1 MSDLFE
7 NQIQGINEPEF
18 SVSEISN
25 AIKRLIEEEFS
36 YVRIRGEIGRV
47 SLPRSGHV
55 YLDLK
60 DEKSVIAGVIWK
72 GVADKL
78 MTKPEEGMEVIARG
92 RVTTFGGQSKYQIII
107 DDLRPAGVGALMAM
121 LEKRKKQFQAEGIFN
136 QEHKKPLP
144 FLPEIIG
151 VITSPSGAVIKDIL
165 HRLSD
170 RFPRKVTLWP
180 VAVQG
185 DNCARE
191 VSRAIDGFNSLTV
204 QNPRIAPDLII
215 VARGGGSIEDL
226 WGFNEEL
233 VVRSAFKSTIPLI
246 SAIGH
251 ETDTTLLDYVADVRA
266 PTPSA
271 AAEMAV
277 PVRHEL
283 LALIDANEARLSRAL
298 SQVLLNRS
306 QRLLDISR
314 SLPRVFGLLEGPT
327 QRLDSIS
334 TRLPISLTSS
344 VKLKKSRLFE
354 LSTGIKPT
362 SLIMRLE
369 NSQSKFELQ
378 AKQLKTLLGYCID
391 LRKQTLGSLF
401 SRIENLSLKREIL
414 HEQKN
419 LKDLSLRVR
428 KAYETSLTNLET
440 KLQAIDR
447 LRETLGYRETLNRG
461 YAVIR
466 SGDNVITEKAKA
478 LYETNLSIEFR
489 DGELPIKNIKD

>member
-7 NQIQGINEPEF
+7 SQMPGINEPEF

-327 QRLDSIS
+327 QRLDSIN
-334 TRLPISLTSS
+334 TRLPISLTSG

-354 LSTGIKPT
+354 LSTGVKPT

-378 AKQLKTLLGYCID
+378 AKQLKTLLGYYID

-401 SRIENLSLKREIL
+401 SRIESLSLKREIL

-489 DGELPIKNIKD
+489 DGELPIKNIQD

>member
-204 QNPRIAPDLII
+204 QNPLIAPDLII

-226 WGFNEEL
+226 WCFNEEL

-334 TRLPISLTSS
+334 TRLPISLTSG

-478 LYETNLSIEFR
+478 LYETNLSIEFW
-489 DGELPIKNIKD
+489 DGELPIKNIND

>member
-7 NQIQGINEPEF
+7 NQIAGINEPEF

-25 AIKRLIEEEFS
+25 AIKRLVEDEFS

-47 SLPRSGHV
+47 SSPRSGHV

-78 MTKPEEGMEVIARG
+78 ITRPEEGMEVVARG

-121 LEKRKKQFQAEGIFN
+121 LEKRKKQFQAEGIFEP
-136 QEHKKPLP
+136 EHKIQLP
-144 FLPEIIG
+144 YLPEIIG
-151 VITSPSGAVIKDIL
+151 VVTSPSGAVIKDIL
-165 HRLSD
+165 HRLND
-170 RFPRKVTLWP
+170 RFPRKVVLWP

-185 DNCARE
+185 ENCAKE
-191 VSRAIDGFNSLTV
+191 VSRAIDGLNSLAK
-204 QNPRIAPDLII
+204 QNPLIAPDLII

-233 VVRSAFKSTIPLI
+233 VVRSAFKSIIPLI

-283 LALIDANEARLSRAL
+283 LALLDNNEARLTRAL
-298 SQVLLNRS
+298 SQILSNRS
-306 QRLLDISR
+306 QRLLDFSR

-334 TRLPISLTSS
+334 TRLPTSLSSS
-344 VKLKKSRLFE
+344 VRLKKSRLVE
-354 LSTGIKPT
+354 ISTGIKPA
-362 SLIMRLE
+362 SLFMRLE
-369 NSQSKFELQ
+369 NSRSKFDLQ
-378 AKQLKTLLGYCID
+378 SRQLKNLFAHFIVLK
-391 LRKQTLGSLF
+391 KQTLSSFFL
-401 SRIENLSLKREIL
+401 RIESLSLKRDIQQ
-414 HEQKN
+414 EQKN
-419 LKDLSLRVR
+419 LKDLSFRLK
-428 KAYETSLTNLET
+428 KAYDIIAKDLGT
-440 KLQAIDR
+440 KLQSIDR
-447 LRETLGYRETLNRG
+447 LRETLGYRQTLDRG
-461 YAVIR
+461 YAIIR
-466 SGDNVITEKAKA
+466 SSDSVITDKSKT
-478 LYETNLSIEFR
+478 LHLTDLIIEFR
-489 DGELPIKNIKD
+489 DGELLVEKVKG

>member
-7 NQIQGINEPEF
+7 NQIAGINEPEF

-25 AIKRLIEEEFS
+25 AIKRLVEDEFS

-78 MTKPEEGMEVIARG
+78 ITRPEEGMEVVARG

-121 LEKRKKQFQAEGIFN
+121 LEKRKKQFQAEGIFEP
-136 QEHKKPLP
+136 EHKIQLP
-144 FLPEIIG
+144 YLPEIIG
-151 VITSPSGAVIKDIL
+151 VVTSPSGAVIKDIL
-165 HRLSD
+165 HRLND
-170 RFPRKVTLWP
+170 RFPRKVVLWP

-185 DNCARE
+185 ENCAKE
-191 VSRAIDGFNSLTV
+191 VSRAIDGLNSLAK
-204 QNPRIAPDLII
+204 QNPLIAPDLII

-233 VVRSAFKSTIPLI
+233 VVRSAFKSIIPLI

-283 LALIDANEARLSRAL
+283 LALLDNNEARLTRAL
-298 SQVLLNRS
+298 SQILSNRS
-306 QRLLDISR
+306 QRLLDFSR

-334 TRLPISLTSS
+334 TRLPTSLSSS
-344 VKLKKSRLFE
+344 VRLKKSRLVE
-354 LSTGIKPT
+354 ISTGIKPA
-362 SLIMRLE
+362 SLFMRLE
-369 NSQSKFELQ
+369 NSRSKFDLQ
-378 AKQLKTLLGYCID
+378 SRQLTNLFAHFIVLK
-391 LRKQTLGSLF
+391 KQTLSSFFL
-401 SRIENLSLKREIL
+401 RIESLSLKRDIQQ
-414 HEQKN
+414 EQKN
-419 LKDLSLRVR
+419 LKDLSFRLK
-428 KAYETSLTNLET
+428 KAYDIIAKDLGT
-440 KLQAIDR
+440 KLQSIDR
-447 LRETLGYRETLNRG
+447 LRETLGYRQTLDRG
-461 YAVIR
+461 YAIIR
-466 SGDNVITEKAKA
+466 SSDSVITDKSKT
-478 LYETNLSIEFR
+478 LHLTDLIIEFR
-489 DGELPIKNIKD
+489 DGELLVEKVKG

>member
-7 NQIQGINEPEF
+7 NQIVGINEPEF

-25 AIKRLIEEEFS
+25 AIKRLVEDEFS

-72 GVADKL
+72 GVADQL
-78 MTKPEEGMEVIARG
+78 ITRPEEGMEVVARG

-121 LEKRKKQFQAEGIFN
+121 LEKRKKQFQAEGIFEP
-136 QEHKKPLP
+136 EHKIQLP
-144 FLPEIIG
+144 YLPEIIG
-151 VITSPSGAVIKDIL
+151 VVTSPSGAVIKDIL
-165 HRLSD
+165 HRLND
-170 RFPRKVTLWP
+170 RFPRKVVLWP

-185 DNCARE
+185 ENCAKE
-191 VSRAIDGFNSLTV
+191 VSRAIDGLNSLAK
-204 QNPRIAPDLII
+204 QNPLIAPDLII

-233 VVRSAFKSTIPLI
+233 VVRSAFKSIIPLI

-283 LALIDANEARLSRAL
+283 LALLDNNEARLTRAL
-298 SQVLLNRS
+298 SQILSNRS
-306 QRLLDISR
+306 QRLLDFSR

-334 TRLPISLTSS
+334 TRLPTSLSSS
-344 VKLKKSRLFE
+344 VRLKKSRLVE
-354 LSTGIKPT
+354 ISTGIKPA
-362 SLIMRLE
+362 SLFMRLE
-369 NSQSKFELQ
+369 NSRSKFDLQ
-378 AKQLKTLLGYCID
+378 SRQLTNLFAHFIVLK
-391 LRKQTLGSLF
+391 KQTLSSFFL
-401 SRIENLSLKREIL
+401 RIESLSLKRDIQQ
-414 HEQKN
+414 EQKN
-419 LKDLSLRVR
+419 LKDLSFRLK
-428 KAYETSLTNLET
+428 KAYDIIAKDLGT
-440 KLQAIDR
+440 KLQSIDR
-447 LRETLGYRETLNRG
+447 LRETLGYRQTLDRG
-461 YAVIR
+461 YAIIR
-466 SGDNVITEKAKA
+466 SSDSVITDKSKT
-478 LYETNLSIEFR
+478 LHLTDLIIEFR
-489 DGELPIKNIKD
+489 DGELPVEKVKG

>member
-204 QNPRIAPDLII
+204 QNPLIAPDLII

-478 LYETNLSIEFR
+478 LYETNLSIEFW
-489 DGELPIKNIKD
+489 DGELPIKNLND

>member
-7 NQIQGINEPEF
+7 NQIAGINEPEF

-25 AIKRLIEEEFS
+25 AIKRLVEDEFS

-78 MTKPEEGMEVIARG
+78 ITRPEEGMEVVARG

-121 LEKRKKQFQAEGIFN
+121 LEKRKKQFQAEGIFEP
-136 QEHKKPLP
+136 EHKIQLP
-144 FLPEIIG
+144 YLPEIIG
-151 VITSPSGAVIKDIL
+151 VVTSPSGAVIKDIL
-165 HRLSD
+165 HRLND
-170 RFPRKVTLWP
+170 RFPRKVVLWP

-185 DNCARE
+185 ENCAKE
-191 VSRAIDGFNSLTV
+191 VSRAIDGFNSLAK
-204 QNPRIAPDLII
+204 QNPLIAPDLII

-233 VVRSAFKSTIPLI
+233 VVRSAFKSIIPLI

-283 LALIDANEARLSRAL
+283 LALLDNNEARLTRAL
-298 SQVLLNRS
+298 SQILSNRS
-306 QRLLDISR
+306 QRLLDFSR

-334 TRLPISLTSS
+334 TRLPTSLSSS
-344 VKLKKSRLFE
+344 VRLKKSRLVE
-354 LSTGIKPT
+354 ISTGIKPA
-362 SLIMRLE
+362 SLFMRLE
-369 NSQSKFELQ
+369 NSRSKFDLQ
-378 AKQLKTLLGYCID
+378 SRQLINLFAHFIVLK
-391 LRKQTLGSLF
+391 KQTLSSFFL
-401 SRIENLSLKREIL
+401 RIESLSLKRDIQQ
-414 HEQKN
+414 EQKN
-419 LKDLSLRVR
+419 LKDLSFRLK
-428 KAYETSLTNLET
+428 KAYDIIAKDLGT
-440 KLQAIDR
+440 KLQSIDR
-447 LRETLGYRETLNRG
+447 LRETLGYRQTLDRG
-461 YAVIR
+461 YAIIR
-466 SGDNVITEKAKA
+466 SSDSVITDKSKT
-478 LYETNLSIEFR
+478 LHLTDLIIEFR
-489 DGELPIKNIKD
+489 DGELPVEKVKG

>member
-204 QNPRIAPDLII
+204 QNPLIAPDLII

-378 AKQLKTLLGYCID
+378 AKQLKTLLGYYID

-401 SRIENLSLKREIL
+401 LRIESLSLKREIL

-419 LKDLSLRVR
+419 LKDLSLRIR
-428 KAYETSLTNLET
+428 KAYEMSLTNLET

-478 LYETNLSIEFR
+478 LYETNLSIEFW
-489 DGELPIKNIKD
+489 DGELPIKNLND

>member
-191 VSRAIDGFNSLTV
+191 VSRAIDGFNSLTL
-204 QNPRIAPDLII
+204 QNPLIAPDLII

-378 AKQLKTLLGYCID
+378 AKQLKTLLGYYID

-419 LKDLSLRVR
+419 LKDLSLRIR
-428 KAYETSLTNLET
+428 KAYEMSLTNLET

-478 LYETNLSIEFR
+478 LYETNLSIEFW
-489 DGELPIKNIKD
+489 DGELPIKNLND

>member
-7 NQIQGINEPEF
+7 NQIAGINEPEF

-25 AIKRLIEEEFS
+25 AIKRLVEDEFS

-78 MTKPEEGMEVIARG
+78 ITRPEEGMEVVARG

-121 LEKRKKQFQAEGIFN
+121 LEKRKKQFQAEVIFEP
-136 QEHKKPLP
+136 EHKIQLP
-144 FLPEIIG
+144 YLPEIIG
-151 VITSPSGAVIKDIL
+151 VVTSPSGAVIKDIL
-165 HRLSD
+165 HRLND
-170 RFPRKVTLWP
+170 RFPRKVVLWP

-185 DNCARE
+185 ENCAKE
-191 VSRAIDGFNSLTV
+191 VSRAIDGLNSLAK
-204 QNPRIAPDLII
+204 QNPLIAPDLII

-233 VVRSAFKSTIPLI
+233 VVRSAFKSIIPLI

-283 LALIDANEARLSRAL
+283 LALLDNNEARLTRAL
-298 SQVLLNRS
+298 SQILSNRS
-306 QRLLDISR
+306 QRLLDFSR

-334 TRLPISLTSS
+334 TRLPTSLSSS
-344 VKLKKSRLFE
+344 VRLKKSRLVE
-354 LSTGIKPT
+354 ISTGIKPA
-362 SLIMRLE
+362 SLFMRLE
-369 NSQSKFELQ
+369 NSRSKFDLQ
-378 AKQLKTLLGYCID
+378 SRQLTNLFAHFIVLK
-391 LRKQTLGSLF
+391 KQTLSSFFL
-401 SRIENLSLKREIL
+401 RIESLSLKRDIQQ
-414 HEQKN
+414 EQKN
-419 LKDLSLRVR
+419 LKDLSFRLK
-428 KAYETSLTNLET
+428 KAYDIIAKDLGT
-440 KLQAIDR
+440 KLQSIDR
-447 LRETLGYRETLNRG
+447 LRETLGYRQTLDRG
-461 YAVIR
+461 YAIIR
-466 SGDNVITEKAKA
+466 SSDSVITDKSKT
-478 LYETNLSIEFR
+478 LHLTDLIIEFR
-489 DGELPIKNIKD
+489 DGELPVEKVKG

>member
-7 NQIQGINEPEF
+7 NQIAGINEPEF

-25 AIKRLIEEEFS
+25 AIKRLVEDEFS

-78 MTKPEEGMEVIARG
+78 LTRPEEGMEVIARG

-121 LEKRKKQFQAEGIFN
+121 LEKRKKQFQAEGIFEP
-136 QEHKKPLP
+136 EHKIQLP
-144 FLPEIIG
+144 YLPEIIG
-151 VITSPSGAVIKDIL
+151 VVTSPSGAVIKDIL
-165 HRLSD
+165 HRLND
-170 RFPRKVTLWP
+170 RFPRKVVLWP

-185 DNCARE
+185 ENCAKE
-191 VSRAIDGFNSLTV
+191 VSRAIDGLNSLAK
-204 QNPRIAPDLII
+204 QNPLIAPDLII

-233 VVRSAFKSTIPLI
+233 VVRSAFKSIIPLI

-283 LALIDANEARLSRAL
+283 LALLDNNEARLTRAL
-298 SQVLLNRS
+298 SQILSNRS
-306 QRLLDISR
+306 QRLLDFSR

-334 TRLPISLTSS
+334 TRLPTSLSSS
-344 VKLKKSRLFE
+344 VRLKKSRLVE
-354 LSTGIKPT
+354 ISTGIKPA
-362 SLIMRLE
+362 SLFMRLE
-369 NSQSKFELQ
+369 NSRSKFDLQ
-378 AKQLKTLLGYCID
+378 SRQLKNLFAHFIVLK
-391 LRKQTLGSLF
+391 KQTLSSFFL
-401 SRIENLSLKREIL
+401 RIESLSLKRDIQQ
-414 HEQKN
+414 EQKN
-419 LKDLSLRVR
+419 LKDLSFRLK
-428 KAYETSLTNLET
+428 KAYDIIAKDLGT
-440 KLQAIDR
+440 KLQSIDR
-447 LRETLGYRETLNRG
+447 LRETLGYRQTLDRG
-461 YAVIR
+461 YAIIR
-466 SGDNVITEKAKA
+466 SSDSVITDKSKT
-478 LYETNLSIEFR
+478 LHLTDLIIEFR
-489 DGELPIKNIKD
+489 DGELPVEKVKG

>member
-78 MTKPEEGMEVIARG
+78 MTKPEEGMEVIAKG

-204 QNPRIAPDLII
+204 QNPLIAPDLII

-378 AKQLKTLLGYCID
+378 AKQLKTLLGYYID
-391 LRKQTLGSLF
+391 LRTQTLGALF
-401 SRIENLSLKREIL
+401 SRIESLSLKREIL

-419 LKDLSLRVR
+419 LKDLSLRIR
-428 KAYETSLTNLET
+428 KAYEMSLTNLET

-478 LYETNLSIEFR
+478 LYETNLSIEFW
-489 DGELPIKNIKD
+489 DGELPIKNLND

>member
-7 NQIQGINEPEF
+7 SQIPGINEPEF

-478 LYETNLSIEFR
+478 LYETNLSIEFW
-489 DGELPIKNIKD
+489 DGELPIKNIND

>member
-204 QNPRIAPDLII
+204 QNPLIAPDLII

-378 AKQLKTLLGYCID
+378 AKQLKTLLGYYID
-391 LRKQTLGSLF
+391 LRKQTLVSLF
-401 SRIENLSLKREIL
+401 SRIESLSLKREIL

-419 LKDLSLRVR
+419 LKDLSLRIR
-428 KAYETSLTNLET
+428 KAYEMSLTNLET

-478 LYETNLSIEFR
+478 LYETNLSIEFW
-489 DGELPIKNIKD
+489 DGELPIKNLND

>member
-7 NQIQGINEPEF
+7 SKIPGINEPEF

>member
-7 NQIQGINEPEF
+7 SQIPGINEPEF

-334 TRLPISLTSS
+334 TRLPISLTSG

-419 LKDLSLRVR
+419 LKDFSLRVR

>member
-7 NQIQGINEPEF
+7 SQMPGINEPEF

-334 TRLPISLTSS
+334 TRLPISLTSG

-419 LKDLSLRVR
+419 LKDFSLRVR

>member
-7 NQIQGINEPEF
+7 SQMPGINEPEF

-334 TRLPISLTSS
+334 TRLPISLTSG

-391 LRKQTLGSLF
+391 LRKQNLSSLF
-401 SRIENLSLKREIL
+401 SRIESLSLKREIL

-478 LYETNLSIEFR
+478 LYETNLSIEFW
-489 DGELPIKNIKD
+489 DGELPIKNLND

>member
-7 NQIQGINEPEF
+7 NQIAGINEPEF

-25 AIKRLIEEEFS
+25 AIKRLVEDEFS

-47 SLPRSGHV
+47 SSPRSGHV

-78 MTKPEEGMEVIARG
+78 ITRPEEGMEVVARG

-121 LEKRKKQFQAEGIFN
+121 LEKRKKQFQAEGIFEP
-136 QEHKKPLP
+136 EHKIQLP
-144 FLPEIIG
+144 YLPEIIG
-151 VITSPSGAVIKDIL
+151 VVTSPSGAVIKDIL
-165 HRLSD
+165 HRLND
-170 RFPRKVTLWP
+170 RFPRKVVLWP

-185 DNCARE
+185 ENCAKE
-191 VSRAIDGFNSLTV
+191 VSRAIDGLNSLAK
-204 QNPRIAPDLII
+204 QNPLIAPDLII

-233 VVRSAFKSTIPLI
+233 VVRSAFKSIIPLI

-283 LALIDANEARLSRAL
+283 LALLDNNEARLTRAL
-298 SQVLLNRS
+298 SQILSNRS
-306 QRLLDISR
+306 QRLLDFSR

-334 TRLPISLTSS
+334 TRLPTSLSSS
-344 VKLKKSRLFE
+344 VRLKKSRLVE
-354 LSTGIKPT
+354 ISTGIKPA
-362 SLIMRLE
+362 SLFMRLE
-369 NSQSKFELQ
+369 NSRSKFDLQ
-378 AKQLKTLLGYCID
+378 SRQLKNLFAHFIVLK
-391 LRKQTLGSLF
+391 KQTLSSFFL
-401 SRIENLSLKREIL
+401 RIESLSLKRDIQQ
-414 HEQKN
+414 EQKN
-419 LKDLSLRVR
+419 LKDLSFRLK
-428 KAYETSLTNLET
+428 KAYDIIAKDLGT
-440 KLQAIDR
+440 KLQSIDR
-447 LRETLGYRETLNRG
+447 LRETLGYRQTLDRG
-461 YAVIR
+461 YAIIR
-466 SGDNVITEKAKA
+466 SSDSVITDKSKT
-478 LYETNLSIEFR
+478 LHLTDLIIEFR
-489 DGELPIKNIKD
+489 DGELPVEKVKG

>member
-7 NQIQGINEPEF
+7 SQIPGINEPEF

-36 YVRIRGEIGRV
+36 YVRVRGEIGRV

-204 QNPRIAPDLII
+204 QNPLIAPDLII

-283 LALIDANEARLSRAL
+283 LALIDANEARLSRAV
-298 SQVLLNRS
+298 SQVLLSRT

-362 SLIMRLE
+362 SLLMRLE

-419 LKDLSLRVR
+419 LKDLSLRIR
-428 KAYETSLTNLET
+428 KAYEMSLTNLET

-489 DGELPIKNIKD
+489 DGELPIKNIND

>member
-7 NQIQGINEPEF
+7 NPITGINEPEF

-25 AIKRLIEEEFS
+25 AIKRIIEDEFS

-60 DEKSVIAGVIWK
+60 DEKSVISGVIWK

-78 MTKPEEGMEVIARG
+78 ITRPEEGMEVIARG

-136 QEHKKPLP
+136 LEHKMALP
-144 FLPEIIG
+144 YLPEIIG
-151 VITSPSGAVIKDIL
+151 VVTSPSGAVIKDIL
-165 HRLSD
+165 HRLAD
-170 RFPRKVTLWP
+170 RFPRKVVLWP

-185 DNCARE
+185 ESCAKE
-191 VSRAIDGFNSLTV
+191 VSRAIDGFNSLAK
-204 QNPRIAPDLII
+204 QNPLIAPELII

-283 LALIDANEARLSRAL
+283 LALLDNTEARLSRAL
-298 SQVLLNRS
+298 SQGFKSRS
-306 QRLLDISR
+306 QRLMDFSR
-314 SLPRVFGLLEGPT
+314 SLPRVFGLLEGPI

-334 TRLPISLTSS
+334 TRLPTSLSSS
-344 VKLKKSRLFE
+344 VRFKKSRLLE
-354 LSTGIKPT
+354 ISTGIKPL
-362 SLIMRLE
+362 SLTMRLE
-369 NSQSKFELQ
+369 NSRGNFNLQ
-378 AKQLKTLLGYCID
+378 VQQLVHLFSHFMAS
-391 LRKQTLGSLF
+391 RKQTLSSFF
-401 SRIENLSLKREIL
+401 SRIESLSLKRDIQRE
-414 HEQKN
+414 HKT
-419 LKDLSLRVR
+419 LKDLSLRLR
-428 KAYETSLTNLET
+428 KAYNIRVKDLGT
-440 KLQAIDR
+440 KLQSIDR
-447 LRETLGYRETLNRG
+447 LRETLGYRQTLDRG

-466 SGDNVITEKAKA
+466 SSDNVITDKSKT
-478 LYETNLSIEFR
+478 LHLTDLVIEFR
-489 DGELPIKNIKD
+489 DGELSVIKYKG

>member
-7 NQIQGINEPEF
+7 NQIVGINEPEF

-25 AIKRLIEEEFS
+25 AIKRLVEDEFS

-78 MTKPEEGMEVIARG
+78 ITRPEEGMEVVARG

-121 LEKRKKQFQAEGIFN
+121 LEKRKKQFQAEGIFEP
-136 QEHKKPLP
+136 EHKIQLP
-144 FLPEIIG
+144 YLPEIIG
-151 VITSPSGAVIKDIL
+151 VVTSPSGAVIKDIL
-165 HRLSD
+165 HRLND
-170 RFPRKVTLWP
+170 RFPRKVVLWP

-185 DNCARE
+185 ENCAKE
-191 VSRAIDGFNSLTV
+191 VSRAIDGLNSLAK
-204 QNPRIAPDLII
+204 QNPLIAPDLII

-233 VVRSAFKSTIPLI
+233 VVRSAFKSIIPLI

-283 LALIDANEARLSRAL
+283 LALLDNNEARLTRAL
-298 SQVLLNRS
+298 SQILSNRS
-306 QRLLDISR
+306 QRLLDFSR

-334 TRLPISLTSS
+334 TRLPTSLSSS
-344 VKLKKSRLFE
+344 VRLKKSKLVE
-354 LSTGIKPT
+354 ISTGIKPA
-362 SLIMRLE
+362 SLFMRLE
-369 NSQSKFELQ
+369 NSRSKFDLQ
-378 AKQLKTLLGYCID
+378 SRQLTNLFAHFIVLK
-391 LRKQTLGSLF
+391 KQTLSSLF
-401 SRIENLSLKREIL
+401 LRIESLSLKRDIQQ
-414 HEQKN
+414 EQKN
-419 LKDLSLRVR
+419 LKDLSFRLK
-428 KAYETSLTNLET
+428 KAYDIIAKDLGT
-440 KLQAIDR
+440 KLQSIDR
-447 LRETLGYRETLNRG
+447 LRETLGYRQTLDRG
-461 YAVIR
+461 YAIIR
-466 SGDNVITEKAKA
+466 SSDSVITDKSKT
-478 LYETNLSIEFR
+478 LHLTDLIIEFR
-489 DGELPIKNIKD
+489 DGELPVEKVKG

>member
-7 NQIQGINEPEF
+7 NQIAGINEPEF

-25 AIKRLIEEEFS
+25 AIKRLVEDEFS

-47 SLPRSGHV
+47 SSPRSGHV

-78 MTKPEEGMEVIARG
+78 ITRPEEGMEVVARG

-121 LEKRKKQFQAEGIFN
+121 LEKRKKQFQAEGIFEP
-136 QEHKKPLP
+136 EHKIQLP
-144 FLPEIIG
+144 YLPEIIG
-151 VITSPSGAVIKDIL
+151 VVTSPSGAVIKDIL
-165 HRLSD
+165 HRLND
-170 RFPRKVTLWP
+170 RFPRKVVLWP

-185 DNCARE
+185 ENCAKE
-191 VSRAIDGFNSLTV
+191 VSRAIDGLNSLAK
-204 QNPRIAPDLII
+204 QNPLIAPDLII

-233 VVRSAFKSTIPLI
+233 VVRSAFKSIIPLI

-283 LALIDANEARLSRAL
+283 LALLDNNEARLTRAL
-298 SQVLLNRS
+298 SQILSNRS
-306 QRLLDISR
+306 QRLLDFSR

-334 TRLPISLTSS
+334 TRLPTSLSSS
-344 VKLKKSRLFE
+344 VRLKKSKLVE
-354 LSTGIKPT
+354 ISTGIKPA
-362 SLIMRLE
+362 SLFMRLE
-369 NSQSKFELQ
+369 NSRSKFDLQ
-378 AKQLKTLLGYCID
+378 SRQLTNLFAHFIVLK
-391 LRKQTLGSLF
+391 KQTLSSLF
-401 SRIENLSLKREIL
+401 LRIESLSLKRDIQQ
-414 HEQKN
+414 EQKN
-419 LKDLSLRVR
+419 LKDLSFRLK
-428 KAYETSLTNLET
+428 KAYDIIAKDLGT
-440 KLQAIDR
+440 KLQSIDR
-447 LRETLGYRETLNRG
+447 LRETLGYRQTLDRG
-461 YAVIR
+461 YAIIR
-466 SGDNVITEKAKA
+466 SSDSVITDKSKT
-478 LYETNLSIEFR
+478 LHLTDLIIEFR
-489 DGELPIKNIKD
+489 DGELLVEKVKG

>member
-7 NQIQGINEPEF
+7 HQIQGINEPEF

-204 QNPRIAPDLII
+204 QNPLIAPDLII

-334 TRLPISLTSS
+334 TRLPISLTSG

>member
-7 NQIQGINEPEF
+7 NQIAGINEPEF

-25 AIKRLIEEEFS
+25 AIKRLVEDEFS

-47 SLPRSGHV
+47 SSPRSGHV

-78 MTKPEEGMEVIARG
+78 ITRPEEGMEVVARG

-121 LEKRKKQFQAEGIFN
+121 LEKRKKQFQAEGIFEP
-136 QEHKKPLP
+136 EHKIQLP
-144 FLPEIIG
+144 YLPEIIG
-151 VITSPSGAVIKDIL
+151 VVTSPSGAVIKDIL
-165 HRLSD
+165 HRLND
-170 RFPRKVTLWP
+170 RFPRKVVLWP

-185 DNCARE
+185 ENCAKE
-191 VSRAIDGFNSLTV
+191 VSRAIDGLNSLAK
-204 QNPRIAPDLII
+204 QNPLIAPDLII

-233 VVRSAFKSTIPLI
+233 VVRSAFKSIIPLI

-283 LALIDANEARLSRAL
+283 LALLDNNEARLTRAL
-298 SQVLLNRS
+298 SQILSNRS
-306 QRLLDISR
+306 QRLLDFSR

-334 TRLPISLTSS
+334 TRLPTSLSSS
-344 VKLKKSRLFE
+344 VRLKKSRLVE
-354 LSTGIKPT
+354 ISTGIKPA
-362 SLIMRLE
+362 SLFMRLE
-369 NSQSKFELQ
+369 NSRSKFDLQ
-378 AKQLKTLLGYCID
+378 SRQLTNLFAHFIVLK
-391 LRKQTLGSLF
+391 KQTLSSFFL
-401 SRIENLSLKREIL
+401 RIESLSLKRDIQQ
-414 HEQKN
+414 EQKN
-419 LKDLSLRVR
+419 LKDLSFRLK
-428 KAYETSLTNLET
+428 KAYDIIAKDLGT
-440 KLQAIDR
+440 KLQSIDR
-447 LRETLGYRETLNRG
+447 LRETLGYRQTLDRG
-461 YAVIR
+461 YAIIR
-466 SGDNVITEKAKA
+466 SSDSVITDKSKT
-478 LYETNLSIEFR
+478 LHLTDLIIEFR
-489 DGELPIKNIKD
+489 DGELLVEKVKG

>member
-7 NQIQGINEPEF
+7 SQIPGINEPEF

>member
-7 NQIQGINEPEF
+7 NPIAGINEPEF

-25 AIKRLIEEEFS
+25 AIKRLIEDEFS

-78 MTKPEEGMEVIARG
+78 TTRPEEGMEVVARG

-136 QEHKKPLP
+136 PEHKMPLP
-144 FLPEIIG
+144 YLPEIIG
-151 VITSPSGAVIKDIL
+151 VVTSPSGAVIKDIL
-165 HRLSD
+165 HRLAD
-170 RFPRKVTLWP
+170 RFPRKVVLWP

-185 DNCARE
+185 ENCARE
-191 VSRAIDGFNSLTV
+191 VSTAIEGFNSLAK
-204 QNPRIAPDLII
+204 QNPLSAPDLII

-233 VVRSAFKSTIPLI
+233 VVRSAFKSIIPLI

-283 LALIDANEARLSRAL
+283 LALLDNSEARLSRAL
-298 SQVLLNRS
+298 SQILSNRS
-306 QRLLDISR
+306 QRLLDFSR

-334 TRLPISLTSS
+334 ARLPSSLSS
-344 VKLKKSRLFE
+344 TVRLKKSRLLE
-354 LSTGIKPT
+354 ISTGIRPV
-362 SLIMRLE
+362 SLSMRLE
-369 NSQSKFELQ
+369 NSRGKFDLQ
-378 AKQLKTLLGYCID
+378 AQQLVSLLCHFMD
-391 LRKQTLGSLF
+391 SRKQTLSSFF
-401 SRIENLSLKREIL
+401 SRIESLSLKRDIQRE
-414 HEQKN
+414 HKN
-419 LKDLSLRVR
+419 LKDLSLRLK
-428 KAYETSLTNLET
+428 KAYDIRVKDLET
-440 KLQAIDR
+440 KLQSIDR
-447 LRETLGYRETLNRG
+447 LRETLGYRQTLDRG

-466 SGDNVITEKAKA
+466 SSDSVITDKS
-478 LYETNLSIEFR
+478 ETLHLTDLVIEFR
-489 DGELPIKNIKD
+489 DGELPVKKVKS

>member
-204 QNPRIAPDLII
+204 QNPLIAPDLII

-378 AKQLKTLLGYCID
+378 AKQLKTLLGYYID

-419 LKDLSLRVR
+419 LKDLSLRIR
-428 KAYETSLTNLET
+428 KAYEMSLTNLET

-478 LYETNLSIEFR
+478 LYETNLSIEFW
-489 DGELPIKNIKD
+489 DGELPIKNLND

>member
-7 NQIQGINEPEF
+7 NQIAGINEPEF

-25 AIKRLIEEEFS
+25 AIKRLVEDEFS

-72 GVADKL
+72 GVADQL
-78 MTKPEEGMEVIARG
+78 ITRPEEGMEVVARG

-121 LEKRKKQFQAEGIFN
+121 LEKRKKQFQAEGIFEP
-136 QEHKKPLP
+136 EHKIQLP
-144 FLPEIIG
+144 YLPEIIG
-151 VITSPSGAVIKDIL
+151 VVTSPSGAVIKDIL
-165 HRLSD
+165 HRLND
-170 RFPRKVTLWP
+170 RFPRKVVLWP

-185 DNCARE
+185 ENCAKE
-191 VSRAIDGFNSLTV
+191 VSRAIDGLNSLAK
-204 QNPRIAPDLII
+204 QNPLIAPDLII

-233 VVRSAFKSTIPLI
+233 VVRSAFKSIIPLI

-283 LALIDANEARLSRAL
+283 LALLDNNEARLTRAL
-298 SQVLLNRS
+298 SQILSNRS
-306 QRLLDISR
+306 QRLLDFSR

-334 TRLPISLTSS
+334 TRLPTSLSSS
-344 VKLKKSRLFE
+344 VRLKKSRLVE
-354 LSTGIKPT
+354 ISTGIKPA
-362 SLIMRLE
+362 SLFMRLE
-369 NSQSKFELQ
+369 NSRSKFDLQ
-378 AKQLKTLLGYCID
+378 SRQLTNLFAHFIVLK
-391 LRKQTLGSLF
+391 KQTLSSFFL
-401 SRIENLSLKREIL
+401 RIESLSLKRDIQQ
-414 HEQKN
+414 EQKN
-419 LKDLSLRVR
+419 LKDLSFRLK
-428 KAYETSLTNLET
+428 KAYDIIAKDLGT
-440 KLQAIDR
+440 KLQSIDR
-447 LRETLGYRETLNRG
+447 LRETLGYRQTLDRG
-461 YAVIR
+461 YAIIR
-466 SGDNVITEKAKA
+466 SSDSVITDKSKT
-478 LYETNLSIEFR
+478 LHLTDLIIEFR
-489 DGELPIKNIKD
+489 DGELPVEKVKG

>member
-7 NQIQGINEPEF
+7 NQIAGINEPEF

-25 AIKRLIEEEFS
+25 AIKRLVEDEFS

-47 SLPRSGHV
+47 SSPRSGHV

-78 MTKPEEGMEVIARG
+78 ITRPEEGMEVVARG

-121 LEKRKKQFQAEGIFN
+121 LEKRKKQFQAEGIFEP
-136 QEHKKPLP
+136 EHKIQLP
-144 FLPEIIG
+144 YLPEIIG
-151 VITSPSGAVIKDIL
+151 VVTSPSGAVIKDIL
-165 HRLSD
+165 HRLND
-170 RFPRKVTLWP
+170 RFPRKVVLWP

-185 DNCARE
+185 ENCAKE
-191 VSRAIDGFNSLTV
+191 VSRAIDGLNSLAK
-204 QNPRIAPDLII
+204 QNPLIAPDLII

-283 LALIDANEARLSRAL
+283 LALLDNNEARLTRAL
-298 SQVLLNRS
+298 SQILSNRS
-306 QRLLDISR
+306 QRLLDFSR

-334 TRLPISLTSS
+334 TRLPTSLSSS
-344 VKLKKSRLFE
+344 VRLKKSRLIE
-354 LSTGIKPT
+354 ISTGIKPAY
-362 SLIMRLE
+362 L
-369 NSQSKFELQ
+369 F
-378 AKQLKTLLGYCID
+378 GYFID
-391 LRKQTLGSLF
+391 LRKQTLSSFFL
-401 SRIENLSLKREIL
+401 RIESLSLKRDIQQ
-414 HEQKN
+414 EQKN
-419 LKDLSLRVR
+419 LKDLSFRLK
-428 KAYETSLTNLET
+428 KAYDIIAKDLGT
-440 KLQAIDR
+440 KLQSIDR
-447 LRETLGYRETLNRG
+447 LRETLGYRQTLDRG
-461 YAVIR
+461 YAIIR
-466 SGDNVITEKAKA
+466 SSDSVITDKSKT
-478 LYETNLSIEFR
+478 LHLTDLIIEFR
-489 DGELPIKNIKD
+489 DGELPVEKVKG

>member
-7 NQIQGINEPEF
+7 SQIPGINEPEF

-204 QNPRIAPDLII
+204 QNPLIAPDLII

-334 TRLPISLTSS
+334 TRLPISLTSG

-478 LYETNLSIEFR
+478 LYETNLSIEFW
-489 DGELPIKNIKD
+489 DGELPIKNLND

>member
-7 NQIQGINEPEF
+7 NQIAGINEPEF

-25 AIKRLIEEEFS
+25 AIKRLVEDEFS

-78 MTKPEEGMEVIARG
+78 ITRPEEGMEVVARG

-121 LEKRKKQFQAEGIFN
+121 LEKRKKQFQAEGIFEP
-136 QEHKKPLP
+136 EHKIQLP
-144 FLPEIIG
+144 YLPEIIG
-151 VITSPSGAVIKDIL
+151 VVTSPSGAVIKDIL
-165 HRLSD
+165 HRLND
-170 RFPRKVTLWP
+170 RFPRKVVLWP

-185 DNCARE
+185 ENCAKE
-191 VSRAIDGFNSLTV
+191 VSRAIDGLNSLAK
-204 QNPRIAPDLII
+204 QNPLIAPDLII

-233 VVRSAFKSTIPLI
+233 VVRSAFKSIIPLI

-283 LALIDANEARLSRAL
+283 LALLDNNEARLTRAL
-298 SQVLLNRS
+298 SQILSNRS
-306 QRLLDISR
+306 QRLLDFSR

-334 TRLPISLTSS
+334 TRLPTSLSSS
-344 VKLKKSRLFE
+344 VRLKKSRLVE
-354 LSTGIKPT
+354 ISTGIKPA
-362 SLIMRLE
+362 SLFMRLE
-369 NSQSKFELQ
+369 NSRSKFDLQ
-378 AKQLKTLLGYCID
+378 SRQLKNLFAHFIVLK
-391 LRKQTLGSLF
+391 KQTLSSFFL
-401 SRIENLSLKREIL
+401 RIESLSLKRDIQQ
-414 HEQKN
+414 EQKN
-419 LKDLSLRVR
+419 LKDLSFRLK
-428 KAYETSLTNLET
+428 KAYDIIAKDLGT
-440 KLQAIDR
+440 KLQSIDR
-447 LRETLGYRETLNRG
+447 LRETLGYRQTLDRG
-461 YAVIR
+461 YAIIR
-466 SGDNVITEKAKA
+466 SSDSVITDKSKT
-478 LYETNLSIEFR
+478 LHLTDLIIEFR
-489 DGELPIKNIKD
+489 DGELPVEKVKG

>member
-7 NQIQGINEPEF
+7 NQMTGINEPEF

-25 AIKRLIEEEFS
+25 AIKRLIEDEFS
-36 YVRIRGEIGRV
+36 HVRIRGEIGRV

-78 MTKPEEGMEVIARG
+78 ITKPEEGMEVIARG

-107 DDLRPAGVGALMAM
+107 DDLRPAGIGALMAM
-121 LEKRKKQFQAEGIFN
+121 LEKRKKQFHAEGVFKP
-136 QEHKKPLP
+136 EHKIPLP
-144 FLPEIIG
+144 YLPEMIG
-151 VITSPSGAVIKDIL
+151 VVTSPSGAVIKDIL
-165 HRLSD
+165 HRLND
-170 RFPRKVTLWP
+170 RFPRKVVLWP

-185 DNCARE
+185 ENCAKE
-191 VSRAIDGFNSLTV
+191 VSRAIDGFNSLAK
-204 QNPRIAPDLII
+204 QNPLIAPDLII

-233 VVRSAFKSTIPLI
+233 VVRSAFKSIIPLI

-283 LALIDANEARLSRAL
+283 LALLSNNEARLSRAL
-298 SQVLLNRS
+298 SQILLNRS
-306 QRLLDISR
+306 QRLLDFSR

-334 TRLPISLTSS
+334 NRLPSSLIST
-344 VKLKKSRLFE
+344 VTLKKSRLGE
-354 LSTGIKPT
+354 ISTGIKPA
-362 SLIMRLE
+362 SLFMRLE
-369 NSQSKFELQ
+369 NSRGKFDLQ
-378 AKQLKTLLGYCID
+378 AKQLTNLFGYFIN
-391 LRKQTLGSLF
+391 LRKQTLSSFF
-401 SRIENLSLKREIL
+401 SRIESLSLKRDIERQ
-414 HEQKN
+414 QKN
-419 LKDLSLRVR
+419 LTDLSFRLKKAFDIRTKDLG
-428 KAYETSLTNLET
+428 T
-440 KLQAIDR
+440 KLQSIDR
-447 LRETLGYRETLNRG
+447 LRETLGYRQTLDRG

-466 SGDNVITEKAKA
+466 SNDGVITDKSKTWD
-478 LYETNLSIEFR
+478 LTDLVIEFR
-489 DGELPIKNIKD
+489 DGELPVKKVKG

>member
-204 QNPRIAPDLII
+204 QNPLIAPDLII

-378 AKQLKTLLGYCID
+378 AKQLKTLLGYYID
-391 LRKQTLGSLF
+391 LRK
-401 SRIENLSLKREIL
+401 
-414 HEQKN
+414 
-419 LKDLSLRVR
+419 
-428 KAYETSLTNLET
+428 
-440 KLQAIDR
+440 
-447 LRETLGYRETLNRG
+447 
-461 YAVIR
+461 
-466 SGDNVITEKAKA
+466 
-478 LYETNLSIEFR
+478 
-489 DGELPIKNIKD
+489 

>member
-7 NQIQGINEPEF
+7 SQIPGINEPEF

-204 QNPRIAPDLII
+204 QNPLIAPDLII

>member
-7 NQIQGINEPEF
+7 NQIAGINEPEF

-25 AIKRLIEEEFS
+25 AIKRLVEDEFS

-78 MTKPEEGMEVIARG
+78 ITRPEEGMEVVARG

-121 LEKRKKQFQAEGIFN
+121 LEKRKKQFQAEGIFEP
-136 QEHKKPLP
+136 EHKIQLP
-144 FLPEIIG
+144 YLPEIIG
-151 VITSPSGAVIKDIL
+151 VVTSPSGAVIKDIL
-165 HRLSD
+165 HRLND
-170 RFPRKVTLWP
+170 RFPRKVVLWP

-185 DNCARE
+185 ENCAKE
-191 VSRAIDGFNSLTV
+191 VSRAIDGLNSLAK
-204 QNPRIAPDLII
+204 QNPLIAPDLII

-251 ETDTTLLDYVADVRA
+251 ESDTTLLEYVADVRA

-283 LALIDANEARLSRAL
+283 WALLDNNEARLTRAL
-298 SQVLLNRS
+298 SQILSNRS
-306 QRLLDISR
+306 QRLLDFSR

-334 TRLPISLTSS
+334 TRLPTSLSSS
-344 VKLKKSRLFE
+344 VRLKKSRLVE
-354 LSTGIKPT
+354 ISTGIKPA
-362 SLIMRLE
+362 SLFMRLE
-369 NSQSKFELQ
+369 NSRSKFDLQ
-378 AKQLKTLLGYCID
+378 SRQLTNLFAHFIVLK
-391 LRKQTLGSLF
+391 KQTLSSFFL
-401 SRIENLSLKREIL
+401 RIESLSLKRDIQQ
-414 HEQKN
+414 EQKN
-419 LKDLSLRVR
+419 LKDLSFRLK
-428 KAYETSLTNLET
+428 KAYDIIAKDLGT
-440 KLQAIDR
+440 KLQSIDR
-447 LRETLGYRETLNRG
+447 LRETLGYRQTLDRG
-461 YAVIR
+461 YAIVR
-466 SGDNVITEKAKA
+466 SSDSVITDKSKT
-478 LYETNLSIEFR
+478 LHLTDLIIEFR
-489 DGELPIKNIKD
+489 DGELPVEKVKG

>member
-204 QNPRIAPDLII
+204 QNPLIAPDLII

-419 LKDLSLRVR
+419 LKDLSLRIR
-428 KAYETSLTNLET
+428 KAYEMSLTNLET

-478 LYETNLSIEFR
+478 LYETNLSIEFW
-489 DGELPIKNIKD
+489 DGELPIKNLND

>member
-7 NQIQGINEPEF
+7 SQIPGINEPEF

-334 TRLPISLTSS
+334 TRLPISLTSG

>member
-204 QNPRIAPDLII
+204 QNPLIAPDLII

-419 LKDLSLRVR
+419 LKDLSLRIR
-428 KAYETSLTNLET
+428 KAYEMSLTNLET